1 LNGPVRE
8 YVVSGEPEFRMEL
21 PMSFYGRVFA
31 RIYDPFLGLAERAG
45 MRELRRQALTGAH
58 GRVLEIGAGTGL
70 NLPLYP
76 SAVTS
81 LTLADP
87 EPPMVAQ
94 LRKRAP
100 RDAGLPVVVVEAPAE
115 QLPFGDGS
123 FDTVVCTL
131 VLCTVADP
139 AASLREIGRVLAPGG
154 RLLFVEHVRAAE
166 ARLARRQDRLHDA
179 WLRFAYGCHCN
190 RDTAAAL
197 RDNGFD
203 LDGLQQARWRRMP
216 PIVQPLL
223 IGIASQVPSTARP

>member
-1 LNGPVRE
+1 
-8 YVVSGEPEFRMEL
+8 
-21 PMSFYGRVFA
+21 MSLYGSVFT
-31 RIYDPFLGLAERAG
+31 RIYDPLLALAEGAG
-45 MRELRRQALTGAH
+45 MREMRRQALAGAH

-76 SAVTS
+76 SDVTS

-87 EPPMVAQ
+87 ERPMVVQ

-100 RDAGLPVVVVEAPAE
+100 RYAGPPVEVVQAPAE
-115 QLPFGDGS
+115 QLPFGDAS

-154 RLLFVEHVRAAE
+154 RLLFVEHVRAVD
-166 ARLARRQDRLHDA
+166 ARLARWQDRLHGA
-179 WLRFAYGCHCN
+179 WRRFAYGCHCN

-203 LDGLQQARWRRMP
+203 LEGLQQRRWRRMP
-216 PIVQPLL
+216 RIVQPLL
-223 IGIASQVPSTARP
+223 IGIASPIPPAARP